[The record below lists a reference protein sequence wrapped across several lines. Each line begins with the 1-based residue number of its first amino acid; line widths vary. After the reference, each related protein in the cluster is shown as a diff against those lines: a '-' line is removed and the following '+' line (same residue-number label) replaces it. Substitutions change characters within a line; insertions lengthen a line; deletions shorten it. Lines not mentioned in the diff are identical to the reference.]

1 MTDIKEVAK
10 QTIKTIDKVSI
21 AQEKIKDV
29 GIKTKESIKANID
42 ANSESPSEYATNKTE
57 NVISTA
63 ATTAI
68 YEYNK
73 VGKRSF
79 ENTKQDIKIL
89 KNRMGE
95 KKNKPKTDDKYVIK
109 YSDNIES
116 KTVDEG
122 VETGKQIKTAK
133 KSEKTA
139 CAIKQKSVMKR
150 DFAKQSAK
158 SVKKTEEIARKTAKE
173 ASKFA
178 KKGFETFVKIVK
190 ASINAVKSLISAVI
204 AGGWVSVIIIVVLC
218 LVGAIAGSIYGIF
231 YSGENNGT
239 GANVR
244 TVVQEINAE
253 FDNQVNATKTNGSY
267 DSVEING
274 TKANWKDVLAVF
286 AVKTTTDVANPQEVV
301 VMDDTKKG
309 LLAAVFWDMNTILS
323 KTEKRTET
331 RKIETT
337 NEQGNTIT
345 TTEDVIISVLVITI
359 ESKSATDM
367 MAEYSFTNTQKEY
380 LNELLDDSNNLLWN
394 SLIYNVGISGGIE
407 IGDINFDNETVNEQ
421 QKKIVAV
428 ATKYADYGISASSG
442 YCQAWVADVYQV
454 VTGSRGSAH
463 CALCAADMWAV
474 SSDFS
479 QILVGATIYGYA
491 SNPFGHVGIYI
502 GNGQVIHNLSG
513 TVKVQSLESWIKDFK
528 GFAWGWEN
536 GKNLSGNP
544 KYNCLGG
551 LI

>member
-1 MTDIKEVAK
+1 MADIKEVAK

-21 AQEKIKDV
+21 AQEKIKDI
-29 GIKTKESIKANID
+29 GIKTKESIKENID

-79 ENTKQDIKIL
+79 ENTKQDIKTL
-89 KNRMGE
+89 KNRMVE
-95 KKNKPKTDDKYVIK
+95 KKNQPKKDDKYVIK
-109 YSDNIES
+109 FSDNIES
-116 KTVDEG
+116 KTVDKA

-139 CAIKQKSVMKR
+139 REIKQKLVMKR

-158 SVKKTEEIARKTAKE
+158 SVKKTEEIARESAKE

-178 KKGFETFVKIVK
+178 KKGFETLVKIVK
-190 ASINAVKSLISAVI
+190 ASTNAVKSLVSAVI
-204 AGGWVSVIIIVVLC
+204 AGGWVSVMIIIVLC
-218 LVGAIAGSIYGIF
+218 LVGAIAGSMYGIF
-231 YSGENNGT
+231 YSGEDNGA
-239 GANVR
+239 GSNIR
-244 TVVQEINAE
+244 TVVQEMNAE
-253 FDNQVNATKTNGSY
+253 FDNQVNAVKTSGSY

-286 AVKTTTDVANPQEVV
+286 AVKTTSDVANPQEVV

-309 LLAAVFWDMNTILS
+309 LLSTIFWDMNKISS
-323 KTEKRTET
+323 KTENRTET
-331 RKIETT
+331 RKIKTT
-337 NEQGNTIT
+337 DEQGNVIT
-345 TTEDVIISVLVITI
+345 TTEDVVISVLVITI
-359 ESKSATDM
+359 ESKTAIDM
-367 MAEYSFTNTQKEY
+367 TAEYSFTNMQKEY

-394 SLIYNVGISGGIE
+394 SLIYNVGISGGID
-407 IGDINFDNETVNEQ
+407 IGDMNFDNETVNEQ

-428 ATKYADYGISASSG
+428 ATKYADYGILASSG

-479 QILVGATIYGYA
+479 QIPVGATVYGYA

-513 TVKVQSLESWIKDFK
+513 TVKVQSLENWVKDFK

-536 GKNLSGNP
+536 GNHFK
-544 KYNCLGG
+544 
-551 LI
+551 